1 MYDCIRDF
9 FRLQELS
16 NDCYIIVVLMEGQRM
31 ALLIAKI
38 AAVLAV
44 LNVLLM
50 AYNRRAHRK
59 ELEKMMA
66 PPRTRR

>member
-1 MYDCIRDF
+1 
-9 FRLQELS
+9 
-16 NDCYIIVVLMEGQRM
+16 M

>member
-1 MYDCIRDF
+1 M
-9 FRLQELS
+9 
-16 NDCYIIVVLMEGQRM
+16 VLFI
-31 ALLIAKI
+31 LKI

-50 AYNRRAHRK
+50 VYNRRAHRK

-66 PPRTRR
+66 PPRLRR